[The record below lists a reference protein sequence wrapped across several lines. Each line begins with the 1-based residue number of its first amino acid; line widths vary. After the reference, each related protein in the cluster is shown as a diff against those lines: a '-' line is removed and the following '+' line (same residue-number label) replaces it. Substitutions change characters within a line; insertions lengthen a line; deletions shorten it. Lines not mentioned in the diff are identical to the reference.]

1 MAEETIVLDQPTGTE
16 GTTRVNVRVLDIIAA
31 LATQEVE
38 GVASLRGSFSDRAQE
53 AFGRRVRGGRICGS
67 CSCRRFQPFRFGGEA
82 VPFSVGIWESEA
94 VFGYMDGDWVR
105 SGDRVLRGL
114 PGEGSA
120 ACEDHGGD
128 DGKDR
133 GYGFS

>member
-1 MAEETIVLDQPTGTE
+1 M
-16 GTTRVNVRVLDIIAA
+16 RKC
-31 LATQEVE
+31 
-38 GVASLRGSFSDRAQE
+38 
-53 AFGRRVRGGRICGS
+53 RICGPGADPG
-67 CSCRRFQPFRFGGEA
+67 FQPLRNGREA